1 MSEVDVFRNIAA
13 HLEADAEPVSNREEA
28 ITQLSEM
35 TVASARYLAESIF
48 LKLRTEPGWTHDQ
61 ARALVE
67 RTLDGHA
74 RATAET
80 FHGLAAPLEMALQV
94 GEAAFEAF
102 RSRMVE
108 LAISQGDGGA
118 A

>member
-1 MSEVDVFRNIAA
+1 MSEAEIFRNIAA
-13 HLEADAEPVSNREEA
+13 RLEAGAEPVSNRDEA
-28 ITQLSEM
+28 IAQLSEM
-35 TVASARYLAESIF
+35 AVASARYLAESVF

-61 ARALVE
+61 ARTLVE
-67 RTLDGHA
+67 RMLDGHA

-80 FHGLAAPLEMALQV
+80 FHALAAPLEMAVQV

-102 RSRMVE
+102 RDRLVE